1 MVSRGNKPTLKI
13 LGVVFRV
20 EELPNGQ
27 VGPDEVVLQ
36 HDVDPSLQRRLSTRD
51 EVAIWKQVTFLLL
64 NPKQRSFSFL

>member
-1 MVSRGNKPTLKI
+1 MVSPEKNPTLKI
-13 LGVVFRV
+13 LGVVFGI

-51 EVAIWKQVTFLLL
+51 EVAIWK
-64 NPKQRSFSFL
+64 